1 MRQSFFPLEL
11 ESAEATKAS
20 QFAPR
25 KKNPLV
31 PRVVKNQQQTKLY
44 PA

>member
-1 MRQSFFPLEL
+1 MRQSFFSL

-44 PA
+44 TV